1 MSLSPSTRASLT
13 TTGIALCAWSVLIGF
28 AHVWGTR
35 LVESGRNIK
44 VFAPPLSGHFDARL
58 TWRLLPS
65 LALAATTIWL
75 GPRLGPRLPWRILL
89 VATAALAASWSV
101 ALAFVDGM
109 DALPIPLLRNS
120 EYLSVVGDIGSVTSF

>member
-1 MSLSPSTRASLT
+1 MSNSPSRRAPFT
-13 TTGIALCAWSVLIGF
+13 TTGIALSAWSVLIGF

-58 TWRLLPS
+58 TWRLLPAM
-65 LALAATTIWL
+65 ALAAGAIWL
-75 GPRLGPRLPWRILL
+75 GPRLARRLSWRILL
-89 VATAALAASWSV
+89 AATACLAGSWSV

-109 DALPIPLLRNS
+109 DALTIPLLRNS
-120 EYLSVVGDIGSVTSF
+120 EYLSV